1 MWPSIT
7 TSAGRSILSPR
18 AKTAA
23 SGPPA
28 LHPEPLRPG
37 RGYPSKQSPCAAG
50 IPPSRAGGTFLSV
63 SLSSGNALCPQAVT
77 LGADT
82 RRSRGLPQIAA
93 VDPNGPCSWLS
104 RFWAIVSN
112 SATSRRLSDYRV
124 AVQRVRG
131 VDVECWRPFTAIH
144 CGRGGSPAHCDDRS
158 LDPVVDIRT
167 VGTLDDV
174 DTVSEDTDRQMGLR
188 PALHDRGEQQRTDMP
203 QRQSRRIG
211 ACFVADDRR
220 FERRT
225 L

>member
-1 MWPSIT
+1 MCPSIT
-7 TSAGRSILSPR
+7 ISAARSILSPR

-28 LHPEPLRPG
+28 LHPARLRPG

-131 VDVECWRPFTAIH
+131 VLASIH
-144 CGRGGSPAHCDDRS
+144 SDPLGQGGSPAHCDDRS
-158 LDPVVDIRT
+158 LDPFVDIRT

-188 PALHDRGEQQRTDMP
+188 PALHDQGEQQRTDMP

-211 ACFVADDRR
+211 ACFVADGRR

>member
-1 MWPSIT
+1 MCPSIT

-28 LHPEPLRPG
+28 LHPAPLRPG

-144 CGRGGSPAHCDDRS
+144 WGRGGSLAHCDDRS
-158 LDPVVDIRT
+158 LDPFVDIRT

-174 DTVSEDTDRQMGLR
+174 DTVSEDTDRHMGLR
-188 PALHDRGEQQRTDMP
+188 PALHDQGEQQRTDMP

-211 ACFVADDRR
+211 ACFVADGRR